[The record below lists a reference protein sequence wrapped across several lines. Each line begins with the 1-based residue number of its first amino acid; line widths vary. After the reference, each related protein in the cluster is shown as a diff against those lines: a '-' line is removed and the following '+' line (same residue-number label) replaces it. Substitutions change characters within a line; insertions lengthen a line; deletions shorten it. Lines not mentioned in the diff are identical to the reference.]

1 MPTSRN
7 YRKEWLTYDSLP
19 KRKKAR
25 AARGRARYALM
36 KEGKVKVGDG
46 KHVEALEKSMRL
58 SEDVIRY
65 LTVKQYG
72 PIPAKRSPKT
82 GGKNDDEK
90 RFGCNAYAS
99 IYGI

>member
-1 MPTSRN
+1 MPTPRN

-46 KHVEALEKSMRL
+46 KHVDHKNLRPTDNRRSNLRVTSARKNMSKQPATKPR
-58 SEDVIRY
+58 IRR
-65 LTVKQYG
+65 TRRV
-72 PIPAKRSPKT
+72 
-82 GGKNDDEK
+82 
-90 RFGCNAYAS
+90 
-99 IYGI
+99 